1 MAKHDELLEQGP
13 REAPEP
19 ETAEQRSK
27 RVGWGSAGGAVA
39 GGGIAAAK
47 IGGFG
52 KFLLWLI
59 LWHGLATTWR
69 VAGWIG
75 LALAVTAIAVVL
87 IVRQRREERA

>member
-39 GGGIAAAK
+39 AGGVAAAK

-52 KFLLWLI
+52 KFLVWLI
-59 LWHGLATTWR
+59 LWHGLRTGWR
-69 VAGWIG
+69 VAGWAG
-75 LALAVTAIAVVL
+75 LALAVAAVATYLLV
-87 IVRQRREERA
+87 VRRRERRA